1 MKVSIL
7 ASTNPG
13 YKLTKDEALKFGGKS
28 AGICYM
34 PDDIEALFSEPEK
47 KTIRRA
53 NMTLNSGHHSV
64 FDHTSY
70 NLALEGIPKILAMI
84 LNNEGMYTTSEKSAR
99 YTKMQPSEQE
109 KNVYEKWI
117 EIYKKEIS
125 KVYPQI
131 DEKKV
136 KKLAQESARYLISI
150 FTPATTMEYT
160 VSLRQLNYIA
170 HWFEDYI
177 KNWLE
182 SHKGEYTADEAE
194 NMIPDL
200 YEKFVTSPCKE
211 AGGKTPEEFF
221 GEVKNAAKLVS
232 MFTESCKEGGACSLL
247 FDRMAEV
254 PECAA
259 LLYDLLEKETDPTVI
274 ASAMDFLEDSGADQP
289 YLKYAEWL
297 TETEKD
303 ESVVEKAAEILKE
316 HPSEEIKNRLLN
328 ALDRATEEQKQ
339 IIADVLVR
347 QGKDERTYA
356 LLKELFLSGK
366 NIPYI
371 AGLIAK
377 YGDERAAEFL
387 YPALDDSNYLEFIE
401 IRNAIETMGG
411 VVDDTYRDFSDDEYY
426 KAIKHLK

>member
-1 MKVSIL
+1 M
-7 ASTNPG
+7 TDFD
-13 YKLTKDEALKFGGKS
+13 KL
-28 AGICYM
+28 
-34 PDDIEALFSEPEK
+34 
-47 KTIRRA
+47 
-53 NMTLNSGHHSV
+53 
-64 FDHTSY
+64 
-70 NLALEGIPKILAMI
+70 
-84 LNNEGMYTTSEKSAR
+84 
-99 YTKMQPSEQE
+99 
-109 KNVYEKWI
+109 
-117 EIYKKEIS
+117 
-125 KVYPQI
+125 
-131 DEKKV
+131 
-136 KKLAQESARYLISI
+136 
-150 FTPATTMEYT
+150 
-160 VSLRQLNYIA
+160 
-170 HWFEDYI
+170 FEDYI

-221 GEVKNAAKLVS
+221 GEVKDAAKLVS

-347 QGKDERTYA
+347 QGKDERTYE
-356 LLKELFLSGK
+356 LLKELFFSGK

>member
-34 PDDIEALFSEPEK
+34 PDDIEALFSEPEE

-136 KKLAQESARYLISI
+136 KKLAQENARYLISI

-177 KNWLE
+177 KNEDDNGFNKKLKPYMKEFLDCISDLIIPELNSDAKMRKISLFDERKSRKEEFGENYCTTYEGTFAEFAQAQRHRTLQYKIRLLDEVKFYIPEIIENNEELKKMWLE
-182 SHKGEYTADEAE
+182 DMNSLANLYPQGMLIQINERGTAE
-194 NMIPDL
+194 NFIL
-200 YEKFVTSPCKE
+200 KCKE
-211 AGGKTPEEFF
+211 RVCGCAQLEIMKQTYEILNKYIENTKETNEEIYNYLLPYAKGARCTYPGFKCTNVCMW
-221 GEVKNAAKLVS
+221 GAKNA
-232 MFTESCKEGGACSLL
+232 
-247 FDRMAEV
+247 
-254 PECAA
+254 
-259 LLYDLLEKETDPTVI
+259 
-274 ASAMDFLEDSGADQP
+274 
-289 YLKYAEWL
+289 L
-297 TETEKD
+297 TRK
-303 ESVVEKAAEILKE
+303 I
-316 HPSEEIKNRLLN
+316 
-328 ALDRATEEQKQ
+328 
-339 IIADVLVR
+339 
-347 QGKDERTYA
+347 
-356 LLKELFLSGK
+356 
-366 NIPYI
+366 
-371 AGLIAK
+371 
-377 YGDERAAEFL
+377 
-387 YPALDDSNYLEFIE
+387 
-401 IRNAIETMGG
+401 
-411 VVDDTYRDFSDDEYY
+411 
-426 KAIKHLK
+426 